1 MRQPVAATRAT
12 TASWASPARPSVGS
26 LHSPLQAR
34 LDSSPRQAR
43 QLQKAVT
50 IQRQALQRKGGLPDK
65 LRVAMEKM
73 SGLSLDGVQVHYNS
87 RKPAQVNAL
96 AYAQGTDIYLGPGQE
111 RHLPHEAWHIVQ
123 QKQGRVRP
131 TTQVNGVAVNDNP
144 SLERE
149 ADRMG
154 LRAGRV

>member
-1 MRQPVAATRAT
+1 VRQSVSATYSAAPRP
-12 TASWASPARPSVGS
+12 ASAAHTNHTSSR
-26 LHSPLQAR
+26 SPLQAR
-34 LDSSPRQAR
+34 LDGSPRQAR
-43 QLQKAVT
+43 QLQKVAT
-50 IQRQALQRKGGLPDK
+50 IQRQALQRKGGLPDGLK
-65 LRVAMEKM
+65 AAMEKM
-73 SGLSLDGVQVHYNS
+73 SGLSLDGVRVHYNS

-131 TTQVNGVAVNDNP
+131 TIQVNGVAVNDNP

-149 ADRMG
+149 ADMMG
-154 LRAGRV
+154 LRAGR

>member
-1 MRQPVAATRAT
+1 MSQSVAATRSTAPSRAAAT
-12 TASWASPARPSVGS
+12 HASSASAR
-26 LHSPLQAR
+26 SPLQAR

-43 QLQKAVT
+43 QLQKAAT
-50 IQRQALQRKGGLPDK
+50 LQRKGGLPDK
-65 LRVAMEKM
+65 LRAAMEKM
-73 SGLSLDGVQVHYNS
+73 SGLSLDGVRVHYNS

-131 TTQVNGVAVNDNP
+131 TVQVNGVAVNDDR

-149 ADRMG
+149 ADLMG
-154 LRAGRV
+154 MRASR

>member
-1 MRQPVAATRAT
+1 MRHSFTAAYAGAPSRAI
-12 TASWASPARPSVGS
+12 TAHGGSTSAR
-26 LHSPLQAR
+26 SPLQAR
-34 LDSSPRQAR
+34 LDGSPRQAR
-43 QLQKAVT
+43 QLQRAAT
-50 IQRQALQRKGGLPDK
+50 IQRQALQRKGGLPDGLK
-65 LRVAMEKM
+65 AAMENM
-73 SGLSLDGVQVHYNS
+73 SGLSLDGVKVHYNS

-149 ADRMG
+149 ADLMG
-154 LRAGRV
+154 LRAGR

>member
-1 MRQPVAATRAT
+1 MHQSAKAPHSA
-12 TASWASPARPSVGS
+12 TASRAAQARPGAAS
-26 LHSPLQAR
+26 LRSPLQAR

-43 QLQKAVT
+43 QLQKVAT
-50 IQRQALQRKGGLPDK
+50 IQRQALQRKGGLPEK
-65 LRVAMEKM
+65 LQTAIENL
-73 SGLSLDGVQVHYNS
+73 SGIPLDDVRVHYNS

-131 TTQVNGVAVNDNP
+131 TVQVNGVAVNDNP

-149 ADRMG
+149 ADLMG
-154 LRAGRV
+154 MRASR

>member
-1 MRQPVAATRAT
+1 MRQPAVATYSAAPSRALT
-12 TASWASPARPSVGS
+12 SRAGGASAR
-26 LHSPLQAR
+26 SPLQAR
-34 LDSSPRQAR
+34 LDASPRQAR
-43 QLQKAVT
+43 QLQKVAT
-50 IQRQALQRKGGLPDK
+50 IQRQALQRKNSLPDGLK
-65 LRVAMEKM
+65 AAMENM

-131 TTQVNGVAVNDNP
+131 TIQVNGVAVNDNP

-149 ADRMG
+149 ADIMG
-154 LRAGRV
+154 LRASR

>member
-1 MRQPVAATRAT
+1 MRQPVAAPRAT
-12 TASWASPARPSVGS
+12 TANWASSARGSAGS
-26 LHSPLQAR
+26 LRHPLQAW

-43 QLQKAVT
+43 QLQQAAT
-50 IQRQALQRKGGLPDK
+50 LQRRALQRKGGLPDT

-73 SGLSLDGVQVHYNS
+73 SGLSLDGVRVHYNS

-131 TTQVNGVAVNDNP
+131 TMQVNGVAVNDNP

-149 ADRMG
+149 ADMMG